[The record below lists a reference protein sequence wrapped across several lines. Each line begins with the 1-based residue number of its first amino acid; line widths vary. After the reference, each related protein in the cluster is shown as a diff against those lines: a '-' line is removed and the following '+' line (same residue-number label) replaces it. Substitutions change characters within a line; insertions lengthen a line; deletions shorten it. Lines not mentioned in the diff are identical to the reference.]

1 MAYIIFVG
9 GDCRQVRVVERLA
22 RKGALANLNVVFHH
36 PTSWTRTWDKDLAA
50 VRRKC
55 PRRPPLSSRRT
66 FQQSSD
72 VPCAVWLAS
81 IVCPGM
87 GSWHVARRVC
97 STPFKK
103 QRTPLLENEE
113 KSCPTRS
120 ITTLPLLHKRRG
132 RWSPAPSAAQVSS
145 FRTPW
150 PPPSELSSPTRTA
163 PPLRL
168 NAR

>member
-22 RKGALANLNVVFHH
+22 RKGALANLNVVSTT
-36 PTSWTRTWDKDLAA
+36 PLAGPGPGTRIWPPSSTKS
-50 VRRKC
+50 

-113 KSCPTRS
+113 KSCPTKS

-163 PPLRL
+163 PP
-168 NAR
+168 